1 MKFDEYNH
9 VTYYFSPFGL
19 VFLDHLLIDARARSS
34 KSFSK
39 QRTALSRMC
48 ADYLR
53 DVTYCNLM
61 FTNRNVTTHTE
72 HIHLKHAQTRL
83 KERLRQSFCSE
94 CDEETCFV
102 NVHMQRVIL
111 VHLYYV
117 SRVRVI
123 LTFVL
128 T

>member
-1 MKFDEYNH
+1 ME
-9 VTYYFSPFGL
+9 
-19 VFLDHLLIDARARSS
+19 HLLIDTRARSS
-34 KSFSK
+34 KSFSS
-39 QRTALSRMC
+39 QRTTISRMC

-61 FTNRNVTTHTE
+61 FTNRNVATHTE
-72 HIHLKHAQTRL
+72 HAHLGQAQTRL

-102 NVHMQRVIL
+102 NAHMKRVIL

-117 SRVRVI
+117 TRVSI
-123 LTFVL
+123 IHG
-128 T
+128 